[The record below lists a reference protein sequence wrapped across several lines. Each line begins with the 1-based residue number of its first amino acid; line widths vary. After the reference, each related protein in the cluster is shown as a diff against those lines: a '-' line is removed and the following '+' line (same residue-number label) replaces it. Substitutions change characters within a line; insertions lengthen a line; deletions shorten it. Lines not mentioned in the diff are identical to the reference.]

1 MPHFYDNPTPYQYSN
16 ERRNNAEL
24 KNKVRKVVERR
35 QKAMEQAD
43 DLLKEARQVMQDAAL
58 FVDDVVFMRQL
69 EQISRTSFS
78 LSEDT
83 QFERDV
89 YSETYIENL
98 AAGRLGEQIEKMGD
112 QFPLNDSDTEAKDE

>member
-1 MPHFYDNPTPYQYSN
+1 MPDGRWGDEQPYQYSN
-16 ERRNNAEL
+16 QRRNNPEL
-24 KNKVRKVVERR
+24 KDKVRKVVERR

-43 DLLKEARQVMQDAAL
+43 DLLKEARHIMQEAAL
-58 FVDDVVFMRQL
+58 FVDDVIFMRQL

-89 YSETYIENL
+89 FSETYIENL

-112 QFPLNDSDTEAKDE
+112 QFPL

>member
-1 MPHFYDNPTPYQYSN
+1 MPDGLWSEGQPYQYSN
-16 ERRNNAEL
+16 ERRNDPEL
-24 KNKVRKVVERR
+24 KGKVRKVVERR

-43 DLLKEARQVMQDAAL
+43 DLLREARHIMQDAAL

-78 LSEDT
+78 LTEDT

-89 YSETYIENL
+89 FSETYIENL
-98 AAGRLGEQIEKMGD
+98 AAGRLGEEIEKMGD
-112 QFPLNDSDTEAKDE
+112 QFPL

>member
-1 MPHFYDNPTPYQYSN
+1 MPDGRWSEGQPYQYSN
-16 ERRNNAEL
+16 QRRNSPAL
-24 KNKVRKVVERR
+24 KDKVRKVVERR

-43 DLLKEARQVMQDAAL
+43 DLLKEARHIMQEAAL

-78 LSEDT
+78 LSEDV

-89 YSETYIENL
+89 FSETYIENL

-112 QFPLNDSDTEAKDE
+112 QFPL